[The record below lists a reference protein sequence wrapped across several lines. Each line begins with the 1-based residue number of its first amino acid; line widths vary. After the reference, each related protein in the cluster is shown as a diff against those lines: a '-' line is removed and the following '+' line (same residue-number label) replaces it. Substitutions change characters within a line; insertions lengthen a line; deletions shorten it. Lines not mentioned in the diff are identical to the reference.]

1 LAVGP
6 KRTLAL
12 RELNIRTIFDLEK
25 ALDSPSLSSRL
36 LNTLLAHPGPAD
48 PALQSAEN
56 GKAASPASGEPAL
69 VNPADIKTHQPL
81 RPGSSEFVLYPAVEI
96 DALISIIRDD
106 LHVQRLRQ
114 LWDIIGDR
122 LKERPV
128 PIASAP
134 RPIRQPLAE
143 AAE

>member
-1 LAVGP
+1 M
-6 KRTLAL
+6 
-12 RELNIRTIFDLEK
+12 
-25 ALDSPSLSSRL
+25 
-36 LNTLLAHPGPAD
+36 
-48 PALQSAEN
+48 EN
-56 GKAASPASGEPAL
+56 GKAAAPASGDLAPVAW
-69 VNPADIKTHQPL
+69 ADVKSHEPL
-81 RPGSSEFVLYPAVEI
+81 RPGTSEFLLDPAVEI

-128 PIASAP
+128 PIVSAP